1 MDPLPVP
8 LPLET
13 GKREQ
18 PGLQPLGNLGRRRR
32 LESGQVLLSEGQ
44 PPPAIY
50 VLEAGALSLAV
61 TQASGHRIVLGIL
74 GPGDIFGE
82 QALLDHT
89 DADGRARGMGPLLPE
104 CRAMMASQVL
114 DLNWRDVADASTRDA
129 ELAGWLAASLAR
141 RVSDLHRALARALS
155 LRLPD
160 RTLDLLVALARNWGR
175 SRGPGAGIEV
185 PLTQEDL
192 AAMLGATRE
201 SVNRAVRRLERT
213 GAISRSGRSYVVL
226 PDGSDRANW
235 SP

>member
-8 LPLET
+8 LPLDSGT
-13 GKREQ
+13 RGP
-18 PGLQPLGNLGRRRR
+18 PGQSLGNLGRRRR
-32 LESGQVLLSEGQ
+32 LEAGQVLLPEGQ

-61 TQASGHRIVLGIL
+61 TRPSGHRIVLGVL
-74 GPGDIFGE
+74 GPGDLFGE
-82 QALLDHT
+82 QALLDRT
-89 DADGRARGMGPLLPE
+89 GANGWDRGVGPLLPE
-104 CRAMMASQVL
+104 CRAMMASRVL
-114 DLNWRDVADASTRDA
+114 GLNRRDVADASSRDA
-129 ELAGWLAASLAR
+129 ELAAWLAASLAR
-141 RVSDLHRALARALS
+141 RVSDLHRSLARALS
-155 LRLPD
+155 LRLPE
-160 RTLDLLVALARNWGR
+160 RTLDLLVTLSRHWSR
-175 SRGPGAGIEV
+175 SSGPGAGIEV

-201 SVNRAVRRLERT
+201 SVNRAVRTLERT

>member
-13 GKREQ
+13 GRRGAH
-18 PGLQPLGNLGRRRR
+18 GLQPLGNLGRRRR
-32 LESGQVLLSEGQ
+32 LEPGQVLLSEGQ

-61 TQASGHRIVLGIL
+61 TQASGHRIVLGVL
-74 GPGDIFGE
+74 GPGDLFGE
-82 QALLDHT
+82 QALLDCT
-89 DADGRARGMGPLLPE
+89 EANGRAGGVGPLLPE

-114 DLNWRDVADASTRDA
+114 DLNWRDVADASSRDA
-129 ELAGWLAASLAR
+129 ELAAWLAASLAR
-141 RVSDLHRALARALS
+141 RVSDLHRSLARALS
-155 LRLPD
+155 LRLPE

-175 SRGPGAGIEV
+175 SSGPGAGIEV

-192 AAMLGATRE
+192 ATMLGATRE

-213 GAISRSGRSYVVL
+213 GAIRRSGRSYVVL
-226 PDGSDRANW
+226 LDGSVSANW